1 MNYEIVAQGYLIKKK
16 NQISA
21 SKAEQIRNLN
31 ISAQVEASIKAAI
44 LGGGSLDA
52 IRNSISSGFRRGK
65 EQIEDLENLTEY
77 RSEYFQFG
85 DLKSVL
91 RIKEIEENLD
101 FDRWLDETVIAD
113 IKKSVPNSQH

>member
-1 MNYEIVAQGYLIKKK
+1 MNYEIVTQGYLVKKK

-65 EQIEDLENLTEY
+65 EQVEDLENLTEY

-85 DLKSVL
+85 DLESVL
-91 RIKEIEENLD
+91 RIKEIEENID
-101 FDRWLDETVIAD
+101 FDRWLDETVITD
-113 IKKSVPNSQH
+113 IKNSVSNTQD